1 MLIVLIRFTQFIH
14 MAYRDNILVNTERT
28 KKEKNKEKENN
39 NNKPY
44 HTATI
49 IH

>member
-1 MLIVLIRFTQFIH
+1 MLIVLLRFTRFIH

-28 KKEKNKEKENN
+28 KKENNNN

-49 IH
+49 VR

>member
-1 MLIVLIRFTQFIH
+1 MLIVLIRFTRFIH

-28 KKEKNKEKENN
+28 KKENNKN

-49 IH
+49 VR

>member
-1 MLIVLIRFTQFIH
+1 MLIVLIRFTRFIH

-28 KKEKNKEKENN
+28 KKENNKNN

-49 IH
+49 VR

>member
-28 KKEKNKEKENN
+28 KKENNN

-49 IH
+49 VR

>member
-1 MLIVLIRFTQFIH
+1 MLIVLIRFTRFIH
-14 MAYRDNILVNTERT
+14 MAYSDNILVNTERT
-28 KKEKNKEKENN
+28 KKENNKNNNN

-49 IH
+49 VR

>member
-1 MLIVLIRFTQFIH
+1 MLIVLLRSTQFIH

-28 KKEKNKEKENN
+28 KKENNNN

-49 IH
+49 VR

>member
-1 MLIVLIRFTQFIH
+1 MLIVLLRFARFIH

-28 KKEKNKEKENN
+28 KKENNNN

>member
-1 MLIVLIRFTQFIH
+1 MLIVLIRFTRFIH

-28 KKEKNKEKENN
+28 KKENNKNNKNN

-49 IH
+49 VR